1 MADRND
7 PPEGGG
13 PEVGPPRLHRPEREG
28 IPRVAALGYGILLA
42 GSVTLLLTHHLVGLG
57 IALLVVEAVVA
68 TAITLA
74 RRPPR
79 RRRPDRPARL
89 PGEPVLGL
97 PGDRPPGLGSRTVL
111 VIAGLLVGLVLLLG
125 LLVAFLARAG

>member
-1 MADRND
+1 VADRND

-28 IPRVAALGYGILLA
+28 IPRVAALGYVGLLA

-57 IALLVVEAVVA
+57 VALLVVEAFVA

-74 RRPPR
+74 RRPP

>member
-1 MADRND
+1 VADLND

-28 IPRVAALGYGILLA
+28 IPRVAALGYVGLLA

-57 IALLVVEAVVA
+57 IALLVVEAFVA

-74 RRPPR
+74 RRPP